1 MKRAVFDRNSER
13 IVRNAGF
20 FARRFGHS
28 YVGSEHL
35 LLALCAC
42 EATAALLDRNGLSFS
57 MAAELI
63 RRCSGR
69 GVPHPIVQGLT
80 DNAGQILKT
89 GAEKNQPVLP
99 ERILLAL
106 CSLEYTTAALIL
118 RASGV
123 RTGQLRADTMEQL
136 QKTTQ
141 GGSMR
146 ILEQFGVNLVE
157 KADALGP
164 VIGREREIDTII
176 EVLCRKHK
184 NNPALVG
191 APGVGKTAIVEGLAR
206 RMAARQVPPQLL
218 GKQLFSLETAAMVA
232 GTKYRGEFEERMREI
247 LSEIQKAGNVIVFI
261 DEMHMLVG
269 AGAAEGAIDA
279 ANILK
284 PALGRGEVQI
294 IGATTQ
300 EEYRKYIEKDA
311 ALERRFRRIRV
322 SEPTESEAG
331 EILRGL
337 RPGLEQHHGV
347 SIGEDAIEA
356 AITMSQRYLNEHRL
370 PDKALDLLDEA
381 ASHACLCAKGDRH
394 SVEQRALDEALK
406 AAIRREDFSE
416 ALELQG
422 KLKTLF
428 EERGGGERPAVSA
441 RDVAHALSSRTGIPL
456 NELTGSEREK
466 LRKLE
471 QVLCKTVIGQDA
483 AVACVAD
490 AVRRGRTGLAGQS
503 RPAAAILLTGP
514 TGVGK
519 TLLCRTL
526 ARAVYGSE
534 KAMIRLDMTE
544 YGDRLNASR
553 LIGAP
558 PGYVGHEQGGTLT
571 ERVRANPHSL
581 VLFDEIDK
589 AHPDVT
595 ALLLQLMD
603 DGRMTDSQG
612 RTVDFRN
619 ALLLLTANVGAEEH
633 GKNGLGFAPEG
644 EQDRIRGKLRQHF
657 SPEFLGRLDAV
668 AVFSPLDE
676 PALLRIAEQQ
686 LQALAARC
694 AKSGLTLTWQPE
706 VSRYLVQKSGREAG
720 ARGVRSVITREIQS
734 PLAKCLLNGQT
745 PSALRLT
752 VREDVLVFSE
762 LPNEP

>member
-1 MKRAVFDRNSER
+1 MIGVKRSAFDKNVEQ
-13 IVRNAGF
+13 IVRYSGF
-20 FARRFGHS
+20 FARSLGHS
-28 YVGSEHL
+28 YVGSEHI

-42 EATAALLDRNGLSFS
+42 ETTGTLLQKNGLTFS
-57 MAAELI
+57 EAAGMLC
-63 RRCSGR
+63 RFSGR
-69 GVPHPIVQGLT
+69 GVPFPLTQGLT
-80 DNAGQILKT
+80 ENARQLLTPIHDDVT
-89 GAEKNQPVLP
+89 P
-99 ERILLAL
+99 ERLLLAV
-106 CSLEYTTAALIL
+106 CSSEFTTAALIL

-123 RTGQLRADTMEQL
+123 RTRQLRIDTL
-136 QKTTQ
+136 QQIQKAQQ
-141 GGSMR
+141 GGSMHL
-146 ILEQFGVNLVE
+146 LEQFGTDMVE
-157 KADALGP
+157 KAGTAGP
-164 VIGREREIDTII
+164 VIGREREIDTVI
-176 EVLCRKHK
+176 EVLCRRHK

-191 APGVGKTAIVEGLAR
+191 DSGVGKTAIVEGLAQ
-206 RMAARQVPPQLL
+206 RMAARQVPPQLQ
-218 GKQLFSLETAAMVA
+218 GKQLFSLETAAVVA

-247 LSEIQKAGNVIVFI
+247 LAELQRAGNVIVFI

-284 PALGRGEVQI
+284 PALGRGEVRI
-294 IGATTQ
+294 IGATTAD
-300 EEYRKYIEKDA
+300 EYRKYIEKDA

-347 SIGEDAIEA
+347 KISEEAVEA
-356 AITMSQRYLNEHRL
+356 AIALSQRYLNEHRL

-381 ASHACLCAKGDRH
+381 ASHACLCASGPENRA
-394 SVEQRALDEALK
+394 EQAALDEALK
-406 AAIRREDFSE
+406 EAIRREDFSR

-422 KLKTLF
+422 KLKTLY
-428 EERGGGERPAVSA
+428 EGYRGAQRTVSA
-441 RDVAHALSSRTGIPL
+441 RDVAHALSSRTGIPMQQ
-456 NELTGSEREK
+456 LTGSEREK

-471 QVLCKTVIGQDA
+471 QVLCETVIGQNA

-490 AVRRGRTGLAGQS
+490 AVRRGRTGLAGQG

-534 KAMIRLDMTE
+534 QSMIRLDMTE

-571 ERVRANPHSL
+571 EQVRRNPYSL
-581 VLFDEIDK
+581 ILFDEIDK
-589 AHPDVT
+589 AHPDVV

-603 DGRMTDSQG
+603 DGRLTDCQG

-619 ALLLLTANVGAEEH
+619 AMLLLTANVGAEEH
-633 GKNGLGFAPEG
+633 GKNGLGFAPDSE
-644 EQDRIRGKLRQHF
+644 EDRIKGKLRQHF

-676 PALLRIAEQQ
+676 NALERIAEAQ
-686 LQALAARC
+686 LKALAVRC
-694 AKSGLTLTWQPE
+694 NKTGLTLTWSPE
-706 VSRYLVQKSGREAG
+706 VPRFLVQKAGIEAG
-720 ARGVRSVITREIQS
+720 ARGIRNVITREVES
-734 PLAKCLLNGQT
+734 PLAKQMLDEQT
-745 PSALRLT
+745 PSALHLT
-752 VREDVLVFSE
+752 ARDDALDFSE
-762 LPNEP
+762 FPNVP